1 MVNVANRP
9 YVDVWLG
16 PLELLLCHLFL
27 SFLLAYCLAGRIN
40 LVSWRSLNAISI
52 KAGSLDPPAFGAHNR
67 IRTDD
72 LALTK
77 GVLCQLSYVG
87 R

>member
-1 MVNVANRP
+1 MLV
-9 YVDVWLG
+9 G
-16 PLELLLCHLFL
+16 IGLL
-27 SFLLAYCLAGRIN
+27 N
-40 LVSWRSLNAISI
+40 LDSGLPEGQIPISNSPVSS
-52 KAGSLDPPAFGAHNR
+52 GAHNR

-87 R
+87 EATFRVLSRLGGATLFPVLP

>member
-1 MVNVANRP
+1 MLV
-9 YVDVWLG
+9 G
-16 PLELLLCHLFL
+16 IGLL
-27 SFLLAYCLAGRIN
+27 N
-40 LVSWRSLNAISI
+40 LDSGLPEGQIPISNSPVSS
-52 KAGSLDPPAFGAHNR
+52 GAHNR

-87 R
+87 SA